1 MMLSSNGTIFI
12 EARAITII
20 PWCGTKSRTI
30 LSHDRDKAE
39 KFAAANIPGVASGDI
54 RDLFSPGA
62 VRYFIPQK
70 TDKTHKVCDVLWADH
85 SRFLRSGAWF
95 DGRARPIITESRF
108 LRLFDT
114 YATTL
119 K

>member
-1 MMLSSNGTIFI
+1 VAPKGVRFYPT
-12 EARAITII
+12 
-20 PWCGTKSRTI
+20 
-30 LSHDRDKAE
+30 DRDKAE
-39 KFAAANIPGVASGDI
+39 KFTAANIPGVASGDI

-70 TDKTHKVCDVLWADH
+70 TDKTHKVCDVLRADH

-95 DGRARPIITESRF
+95 DGRARPIITESCF